1 MVRRECGMGSGFE
14 SGKENFQM
22 RAEINCDERI
32 HAYVRNNRD
41 KISRWV
47 KYFQTNRQIFSWIE
61 IFSGRCWSPSSWT

>member
-1 MVRRECGMGSGFE
+1 MVRRECGTGSDFE

-41 KISRWV
+41 KISRL
-47 KYFQTNRQIFSWIE
+47 KYFQTNHKIFSRMLKY
-61 IFSGRCWSPSSWT
+61 FPGRCWSPSSWT

>member
-47 KYFQTNRQIFSWIE
+47 KYFQADRQIFS
-61 IFSGRCWSPSSWT
+61 

>member
-47 KYFQTNRQIFSWIE
+47 KYFLTKKSSNIFMD
-61 IFSGRCWSPSSWT
+61 

>member
-14 SGKENFQM
+14 SGKENFQ
-22 RAEINCDERI
+22 INCDERI

-47 KYFQTNRQIFSWIE
+47 KYFLTKYKIFAWIE
-61 IFSGRCWSPSSWT
+61 IFLGRCWSPSSWT

>member
-41 KISRWV
+41 KISRL
-47 KYFQTNRQIFSWIE
+47 KYFQTNHKIFSRILKY
-61 IFSGRCWSPSSWT
+61 FPGRCWSPSSWT